1 MDVVEEA
8 QYAAP
13 SDSKVLITGE
23 SGSGKEVLAHLIHQR
38 SHRSRRPLI
47 TFNCAGVPESLLE
60 SELFGHTRGSFTDAH
75 RDRRGLL
82 EMADGGTVLLDEVG
96 DMSMRMQTLL
106 LRFLESGEIQRIGSD
121 QYHTTVDV
129 RVIAATNLDLYER
142 TQQKLFREDLYYR
155 LNVVHLVM
163 PPLRAR
169 SEDIKL
175 LFEHFLRVM
184 AERYKVQPCQLSPD
198 ALAILEAY
206 QWPGNV
212 RELKNVAERV
222 AVRYAGKLLTASE
235 LPPRVTNP
243 RATTLTAA
251 GVHVPTPV
259 DICYDRMTKEGES
272 FWTVVF
278 APFMSRDLTRDTV
291 RAIVRRGLE
300 TTKGNYRLVAPLFNL
315 PPTDYK
321 RFLNFLQKH
330 ECHVPFQN
338 FRLITPV
345 DGRRTQES
353 AADAK
358 AG

>member
-1 MDVVEEA
+1 M
-8 QYAAP
+8 
-13 SDSKVLITGE
+13 IT
-23 SGSGKEVLAHLIHQR
+23 I
-38 SHRSRRPLI
+38 
-47 TFNCAGVPESLLE
+47 NCAGVPESLLE

-129 RVIAATNLDLYER
+129 RVIAATNHDLYER

-169 SEDIKL
+169 PEDIKL

-184 AERYKVQPCQLSPD
+184 AERYKVAVCMVSPE
-198 ALAILEAY
+198 ALAILEGY
-206 QWPGNV
+206 GWPGNV

-222 AVRYAGKLLTASE
+222 AVRYAGRLLTAAE
-235 LPPRVTNP
+235 LPPRITNP
-243 RATTLTAA
+243 QATVLNAA
-251 GVHVPTPV
+251 GVQVPTPV
-259 DICYDRMTKEGES
+259 DVCYDRMTREGES

-278 APFMSRDLTRDTV
+278 APFMSRDLTRETV
-291 RAIVRRGLE
+291 RADRPPRTRGDE
-300 TTKGNYRLVAPLFNL
+300 GQL
-315 PPTDYK
+315 PAGGAVV
-321 RFLNFLQKH
+321 Q
-330 ECHVPFQN
+330 
-338 FRLITPV
+338 
-345 DGRRTQES
+345 S
-353 AADAK
+353 AADRLQAVPQLP
-358 AG
+358 AEARVPRPVPELPIDHADGRPPDARVGRRREGRIRRSDSATLPSSPAAAVSADVPA

>member
-23 SGSGKEVLAHLIHQR
+23 SGAGKEVLAHLIHQR
-38 SHRSRRPLI
+38 SHRSRRPMI
-47 TFNCAGVPESLLE
+47 TINCAGVPESLLE

-121 QYHTTVDV
+121 QHHTTVDV
-129 RVIAATNLDLYER
+129 RVIAATNHDLYER

-169 SEDIKL
+169 PEDINL

-184 AERYKVQPCQLSPD
+184 SERYKVPICTVSAE
-198 ALAILEAY
+198 ALAILEGY
-206 QWPGNV
+206 GWPGNV
-212 RELKNVAERV
+212 RELKNVIERATILSSGPFIEPKHLPASLAHEPAMPHQPQVALAPGTTVEEAER
-222 AVRYAGKLLTASE
+222 RLIQM
-235 LPPRVTNP
+235 
-243 RATTLTAA
+243 TLE
-251 GVHVPTPV
+251 H
-259 DICYDRMTKEGES
+259 
-272 FWTVVF
+272 
-278 APFMSRDLTRDTV
+278 TRDNKT
-291 RAIVRRGLE
+291 RAAEILGISLK
-300 TTKGNYRLVAPLFNL
+300 TLHNKLNKLRLRPRK
-315 PPTDYK
+315 TDG
-321 RFLNFLQKH
+321 Q
-330 ECHVPFQN
+330 Q
-338 FRLITPV
+338 
-345 DGRRTQES
+345 
-353 AADAK
+353 
-358 AG
+358 